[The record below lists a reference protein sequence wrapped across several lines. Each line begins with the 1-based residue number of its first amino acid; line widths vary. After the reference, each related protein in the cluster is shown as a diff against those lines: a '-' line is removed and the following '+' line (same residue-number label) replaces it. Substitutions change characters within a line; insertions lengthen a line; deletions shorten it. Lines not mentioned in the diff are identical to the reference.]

1 MLCIDFFSKYNIQK
15 EAFPNLGKAFSIFG
29 NYSLFILHSS
39 FFIFNSLLKKSFS

>member
-15 EAFPNLGKAFSIFG
+15 KAFPNLGKAFSIFG
-29 NYSLFILHSS
+29 DYS